1 MGQGAPGRTH
11 FWKDLLQQMDVEA
24 EECGEDK
31 ISDSFAAKWLPK
43 IFAVSV
49 QRGNALAI
57 IHRAR
62 SDRVAAGRATGG
74 KRPHYYDD
82 SY

>member
-1 MGQGAPGRTH
+1 
-11 FWKDLLQQMDVEA
+11 MDEEA
-24 EECGEDK
+24 DACGEDK

-43 IFAVSV
+43 IAVSV
-49 QRGNALAI
+49 QRGHALAI